1 MILYRAITLEDFNE
15 MQELGKINCTLYRS
29 YKNLEHCKNIEMTK
43 KMYNI
48 CYQEKNKKDILSF
61 IYGHISGKLVSSAKR
76 SPWISLTSS
85 YESAC
90 KYANLNERRH
100 ILCFQV
106 DDNIIINNIDDF
118 ETKDI
123 LNGAILKLSN
133 GELTKY
139 RDNGIIVPYGEQKD
153 KTRNSKSFTFV
164 NYSKS
169 DSEYLICYSLI
180 PNNYFILTPKE
191 QDIFDK
197 RYGKT
202 TPKILQKMFEKEEN
216 REKIKIK

>member
-1 MILYRAITLEDFNE
+1 MILYRAITLDDFNE
-15 MQELGKINCTLYRS
+15 IQDLGKINCTLYRS
-29 YKNLEHCKNIEMTK
+29 YKNLGHCKNIEMTK

-106 DDNIIINNIDDF
+106 DDNVIINNIDDF

-133 GELTKY
+133 GELIKY
-139 RDNGIIVPYGEQKD
+139 RDSGIIIPYGEQKD

-164 NYSKS
+164 NYSKN

-197 RYGKT
+197 RYGKI
-202 TPKILQKMFEKEEN
+202 TPKILQEMLEKEEN

>member
-29 YKNLEHCKNIEMTK
+29 YKNLENCKNIEMTK

-48 CYQEKNKKDILSF
+48 CYQKKNKKDILSF

-118 ETKDI
+118 EAKDI

-133 GELTKY
+133 GELIKY

-153 KTRNSKSFTFV
+153 KTRNSKNFTFV

-197 RYGKT
+197 RYGKI
-202 TPKILQKMFEKEEN
+202 TPKILQEMLEKEEN

>member
-1 MILYRAITLEDFNE
+1 MILYRAITSDDFNE
-15 MQELGKINCTLYRS
+15 IQELGKINCTLYHS
-29 YKNLEHCKNIEMTK
+29 YRNLENCKNIEMTK

-61 IYGHISGKLVSSAKR
+61 IYGHISGKLVGSAKR

-90 KYANLNERRH
+90 KYANLNERRS
-100 ILCFQV
+100 ILCFEV
-106 DDNIIINNIDDF
+106 EDDIIINDIIDLK
-118 ETKDI
+118 TKDI

-133 GELTKY
+133 GELIKY
-139 RDNGIIVPYGEQKD
+139 RDNGIIIPYGEQKD

-169 DSEYLICYSLI
+169 DSEYLICYNLE
-180 PNNYFILTPKE
+180 PKKYFILNPENQKL
-191 QDIFDK
+191 FNN
-197 RYGKT
+197 RYGKKV
-202 TPKILQKMFEKEEN
+202 PDIIKMILNDEKKEE
-216 REKIKIK
+216 KVKTK